1 MVYINKWFVC
11 VLSCS
16 AMSNSLPS
24 YGMQHTRLLYP
35 WGFSMQEYWSGLPC
49 LPPGDLPKLGIKPR
63 SPTLQANSLPSEP
76 PENPK
81 NTGVGSL
88 TLLQGIFPAQ
98 ESNWGL
104 LHCRQILY
112 HLSYQRSPNIWYG
125 IENILYLGIRFHWES
140 ICNNL
145 QIILSLFIKRIYSYS
160 MSSVLGPIVQPSFN
174 CCHN

>member
-1 MVYINKWFVC
+1 MISSSIFYMPLC
-11 VLSCS
+11 MHDQL
-16 AMSNSLPS
+16 LHS
-24 YGMQHTRLLYP
+24 YLTLTTPWTVAHQAPLYM
-35 WGFSMQEYWSGLPC
+35 GFSMQEYWSGLPC

-104 LHCRQILY
+104 LHCR
-112 HLSYQRSPNIWYG
+112 RPG
-125 IENILYLGIRFHWES
+125 
-140 ICNNL
+140 
-145 QIILSLFIKRIYSYS
+145 
-160 MSSVLGPIVQPSFN
+160 FN
-174 CCHN
+174 PWVGKIPWINACANQTGFPGG